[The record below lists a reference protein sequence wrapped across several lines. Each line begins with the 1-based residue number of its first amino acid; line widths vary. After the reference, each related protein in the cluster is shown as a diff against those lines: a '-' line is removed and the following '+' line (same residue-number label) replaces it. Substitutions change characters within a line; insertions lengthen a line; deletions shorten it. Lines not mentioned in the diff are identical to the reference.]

1 MNDNL
6 LIGLPSFEISNTLN
20 ENYDYIVRFAQ
31 NYILDNKDKYQEKI
45 INNYID
51 IEEIYMITDDFFG
64 KRDFYINNITNNKVL
79 LTKDDRRFG
88 MNIKNLTISE
98 ITTDIAIANVEYTNE
113 YTTITYKYT
122 FEILDNKMIIKNIEV
137 LQW

>member
-137 LQW
+137 LQ